1 MKREKV
7 IKQLQAVKEQLLKQ
21 YGVVSLTLFG
31 SLARDEA
38 TESSDVDLLVEFSGA
53 LTYDRYIQTK
63 FFLEDFLGCPV
74 DLVMPETLKPAIRP
88 QVEKEA
94 LRVT

>member
-1 MKREKV
+1 MKREIV
-7 IKQLQAVKEQLLKQ
+7 IEQLLSVKQ
-21 YGVVSLTLFG
+21 QLTNKFGVVSLTLFG

-38 TESSDVDLLVEFSGA
+38 TESSDVDLLVEFSGV

-94 LRVT
+94 LRVA